1 MQISDREYRKMRNA
15 NLNLNGRWP
24 PPVASVVPLP
34 ISPHLVAPV
43 TQPHNFVNMNGAQIM
58 IKPGLLFAA
67 IITLF
72 AHSLFAVAQTTSDAL
87 PALAPGQSL
96 GIALGIPPVPNLRD
110 VGGYTTADGATVV
123 RGLAYR
129 SDTFSPMTSVD
140 DKKLAVLQLKNDYDL
155 RTTAEAK
162 SKPDKMP
169 AGVKYHLL
177 NVLADAKSA
186 APAELEKL
194 MHEPK
199 KANAALGHGKIE
211 ALFMKGYREFISLPS
226 ARQAYRTLFLS
237 LADQKKLPAVFHC
250 TTGKD
255 RTGWAAA
262 ALLTL
267 LGVPKETVMADYM
280 RTNDYTLPQFKKMI
294 DEFAAAGGDRD
305 IAIAIFGVKPEYLEA
320 SFDEMHKR
328 YGTIENYF
336 SKGLGIDA
344 AGQKA
349 LRDMFLVKK

>member
-1 MQISDREYRKMRNA
+1 
-15 NLNLNGRWP
+15 LNLDIALLYRVSFCSIYPKRRSIQTEAQNYFYDIYL
-24 PPVASVVPLP
+24 LP
-34 ISPHLVAPV
+34 DYPDQSKGTP
-43 TQPHNFVNMNGAQIM
+43 IM
-58 IKPGLLFAA
+58 IRSSLILTAT
-67 IITLF
+67 ITL
-72 AHSLFAVAQTTSDAL
+72 AVSGLPAIAQTPTESL
-87 PALAPGQSL
+87 PQLEPGQSL
-96 GIALGIPPVPNLRD
+96 GIALDIPPVPNLRD
-110 VGGYTTADGATVV
+110 VGGYKTRDGTTVT

-129 SDTFSPMTSVD
+129 SDTFYPMTTKD
-140 DKKLAVLQLKNDYDL
+140 DQKLAVLRLKNDYDL
-155 RTTAEAK
+155 RTAAEARAE
-162 SKPDKMP
+162 PDEMP
-169 AGVKYHLL
+169 AGVRYHLL

-194 MHEPK
+194 LHEPK
-199 KANAALGHGKIE
+199 KANVALGSGKIE
-211 ALFMKGYREFISLPS
+211 ALFMEGYREFVSLPS
-226 ARQAYRTLFLS
+226 ARQSYRTLFQS

-280 RTNDYTLPQFKKMI
+280 RTNDYTLPQFQQTI
-294 DEFAAAGGDRD
+294 DRFVAAGGDRD
-305 IAIAIFGVKPEYLEA
+305 IAVAVFGVKREYLEA

-336 SKGLGIDA
+336 SEGLGIDS

-349 LRDMFLVKK
+349 LRDLFLGMK